1 MPDVAHPVINAA
13 TRLTD
18 CLDSVLW
25 MTCSQCRREA
35 ALAVRDVASVHGRD
49 LKLWRAVER
58 LRCGDCGAKP
68 ATVELIEGMDTARTV
83 RAVKTIRLL

>member
-1 MPDVAHPVINAA
+1 MLDPPNPVVDAA
-13 TRLTD
+13 TRLAD
-18 CLDSVLW
+18 CLDSVLR
-25 MTCSQCRREA
+25 MTCSRCRRES